1 MGNASLDIDHYQ
13 HIYTEYAPMLMRFAE
28 KFVSG
33 FFAEDIVHDVF
44 LKLWDKKVFRLPES
58 DLKRV
63 LYVSV
68 RNACLDYLRRMNMEQ
83 EIIDHRALQLKL
95 DELDFFEASDELF
108 MRKDLLD
115 LLMKKVAE
123 LPERSQEVFRM
134 SYLEGLKVGRNSR
147 TPESLRPNGREPAL
161 SFPPLSAQELFES
174 VPAYLSFI
182 KDLWVFFSPS
192 SFPTNRYLAAC
203 RQLSAGLPTIVGRRR
218 DAGKSTA
225 ASELSGRSAGI

>member
-33 FFAEDIVHDVF
+33 FFAEDIVQDVF
-44 LKLWDKKVFRLPES
+44 LKLWDKQVFRLPES

-134 SYLEGLKVGRNSR
+134 SYLEGLKAAEIAERLNLSVR
-147 TPESLRPNGREPAL
+147 TVENLLYRSLLYLRKNC
-161 SFPPLSAQELFES
+161 SNLF
-174 VPAYLSFI
+174 LLIF
-182 KDLWVFFSPS
+182 L
-192 SFPTNRYLAAC
+192 L
-203 RQLSAGLPTIVGRRR
+203 
-218 DAGKSTA
+218 
-225 ASELSGRSAGI
+225 

>member
-44 LKLWDKKVFRLPES
+44 LKLWDKQVFRLPES

-134 SYLEGLKVGRNSR
+134 SYLEGLKAAEIAERLNLSVERLR
-147 TPESLRPNGREPAL
+147 TCFIVPSFICARTVRICSCL
-161 SFPPLSAQELFES
+161 SFFYKGFTLITTILSDNLWLIILL
-174 VPAYLSFI
+174 LS
-182 KDLWVFFSPS
+182 
-192 SFPTNRYLAAC
+192 
-203 RQLSAGLPTIVGRRR
+203 LSCH
-218 DAGKSTA
+218 
-225 ASELSGRSAGI
+225 